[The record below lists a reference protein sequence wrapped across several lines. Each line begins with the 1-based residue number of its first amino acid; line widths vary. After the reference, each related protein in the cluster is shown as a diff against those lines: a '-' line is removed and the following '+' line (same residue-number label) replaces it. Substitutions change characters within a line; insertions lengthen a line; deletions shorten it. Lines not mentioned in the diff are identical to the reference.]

1 MTTKIPRTPKAP
13 LEHKDKLGRILSV
26 GDAVCYPSQN
36 SLELG
41 TVKKLN
47 PKMVKVVEAGRRAS
61 TWYTGSN
68 KYPSDLVKVD
78 GPEVTMYLLKK
89 NTAS

>member
-1 MTTKIPRTPKAP
+1 MPHKDEKKKAVP
-13 LEHKDKLGRILSV
+13 LEHRDKLGKLLAI
-26 GDAVCYPSQN
+26 GDAVCYPCQN

-47 PKMVKVVEAGRRAS
+47 PKMVKVFEAGRTNS
-61 TWYTGSN
+61 KWYTGSN
-68 KYPSDLVKVD
+68 KYPQDLVKIE

-89 NTAS
+89 SS

>member
-1 MTTKIPRTPKAP
+1 MANEKTTKANI
-13 LEHKDKLGRILSV
+13 EHRDKLGKLLAV
-26 GDAVCYPSQN
+26 GDAVCYPSHN

-47 PKMVKVVEAGRRAS
+47 PKMVKVFEAGRENS
-61 TWYTGSN
+61 KWYSGSN
-68 KYPSDLVKVD
+68 KYPNDLVKID

-89 NTAS
+89 AK

>member
-1 MTTKIPRTPKAP
+1 MPHKDDKKKAAP
-13 LEHKDKLGRILSV
+13 LEHRDKLGKLLTV
-26 GDAVCYPSQN
+26 GDAVCYPCHN

-47 PKMVKVVEAGRRAS
+47 PKMVKVFEAGRTNS
-61 TWYTGSN
+61 KWYTGSN
-68 KYPSDLVKVD
+68 KYPQDLVKIE

-89 NTAS
+89 SS

>member
-1 MTTKIPRTPKAP
+1 MATIKTPKAS
-13 LEHKDKLGRILSV
+13 LEHKDKLGRVLSV
-26 GDAVCYPSQN
+26 GDAVCYPSHN

-47 PKMVKVVEAGRRAS
+47 PKMVKVMEAGRRAS

-68 KYPSDLVKVD
+68 KYPGDLVKVD